1 MPVADE
7 SVLRISP
14 IGVAPY
20 SIRGAQQTFEP
31 IDDGGDFHRTVNGKL
46 VNLSPSAFQKYRST
60 ISCEDVDPP
69 AFDGA
74 WVGRTVVVDC
84 IAEVGYIGTGGPDRP
99 VVTGS
104 ERTSGGVNYFRPV
117 LTMMITKWNLTKSEY
132 PNLTNWSME
141 LEEI

>member
-1 MPVADE
+1 MADE

-20 SIRGAQQTFEP
+20 SIRGATQSLEP
-31 IDDGGDFHRTVNGKL
+31 IDDGGDFHRTVNGNL
-46 VNLSPSAFQKYRST
+46 VNLAPSAFQKYRST

-74 WVGRTVVVDC
+74 WIGRTVVVDC

-99 VVTGS
+99 VVPGS
-104 ERTSGGVNYFRPV
+104 TRTSGGVNYYRPQ
-117 LTMMITKWNLTKSEY
+117 LTMMITGFNIDKDEY
-132 PNLTNWSME
+132 PNRTNHRIE